1 LIKPVSKLDEATFI
15 RGFKARCEN
24 LSIQFRQHL
33 KLSEVE
39 PLPAV
44 DLATYLGVWIWQLD
58 SLTNLNV
65 EAKRHLTSAEGD
77 EWSAV
82 TVRAAN
88 QDIIVMNPR
97 HKPPR
102 QSNDLMHELAHII
115 LNHHPAQ
122 VLVSEAA
129 EIGFRTFDKRQEAE
143 ADWLGASL
151 LLPRPAVSHCHSQG
165 MSVDV
170 AAELF
175 LVSPELYRYRL
186 RITGV
191 EKQQFNRLRRTARV
205 GS

>member
-1 LIKPVSKLDEATFI
+1 MIKPVSKSDEATFV

-24 LSIQFRQHL
+24 LAIQFRQHL
-33 KLSEVE
+33 KLSEIE

-44 DLATYLGVWIWQLD
+44 DLAAYLGVWIWELD
-58 SLTNLNV
+58 GLPHLTG
-65 EAKRHLTSAEGD
+65 EAKRHLKSAEGD

-82 TVRAAN
+82 AVRAAN
-88 QDIIVMNPR
+88 QDIIVLNPR

-115 LNHHPAQ
+115 LNHQPAQ

-143 ADWLGASL
+143 ADWLGACL
-151 LLPRPAVSHCHSQG
+151 LLPRPAVAHCHSQA
-165 MSVDV
+165 MSVGT

-175 LVSPELYRYRL
+175 LVSSELYKFRL
-186 RITGV
+186 QMTGV
-191 EKQQFNRLRRTARV
+191 QKQQLYRARRTQA
-205 GS
+205 SS